1 MVLIRLVHTIDYL
14 CSCQKFDCDF
24 RWQLVLLAST
34 PAEIHA
40 TNMNGYRKLC
50 TAICH
55 LHVVFDVHL
64 RNWAAQSVSGK
75 LLSLIKEWYHDE
87 NANSAYAQIEH
98 DFVENYHK

>member
-1 MVLIRLVHTIDYL
+1 MHGYFACFALCASVFFFGTVCMQTMCKECNHVRMVLIRLVHTIDYL

-64 RNWAAQSVSGK
+64 RN
-75 LLSLIKEWYHDE
+75 
-87 NANSAYAQIEH
+87 
-98 DFVENYHK
+98 